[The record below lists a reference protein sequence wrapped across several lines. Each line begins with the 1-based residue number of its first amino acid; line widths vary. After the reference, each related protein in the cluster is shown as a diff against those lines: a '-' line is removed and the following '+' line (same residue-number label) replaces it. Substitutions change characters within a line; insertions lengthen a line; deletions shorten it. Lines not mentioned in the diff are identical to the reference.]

1 MADLNE
7 LGLEELSRLPD
18 WMVPPSRRTELDE
31 YKKAIRRAQVQQADE
46 TAPLS
51 EVKIKPGDRVE
62 DPRGWWSPRGGI
74 GIGGSSSPGP
84 SQPKT
89 GPRGGRYTEAVTK
102 DGRPYRRYF

>member
-62 DPRGWWSPRGGI
+62 DPRGWWSPRGVL
-74 GIGGSSSPGP
+74 
-84 SQPKT
+84 
-89 GPRGGRYTEAVTK
+89 A
-102 DGRPYRRYF
+102 